1 MHQEIPARQSAGMFL
16 MERVGQLQEQAMM
29 QDLEWKSEGVQKF
42 EAGDYLKLQNKE
54 STDDLSE

>member
-1 MHQEIPARQSAGMFL
+1 